1 MNGNPPTD
9 LASILLLPTF
19 RNSTAEGIPPSD
31 INGADAARRV
41 FERNQWMEYRNFPAE
56 VVFVTSV
63 TSVDPSC
70 VRFWVSASSGMWMWT
85 SDVVVVVVGDKPPCG
100 GVRRRPSERRGEKR
114 AGNMPVT
121 HGEGKAPQPRFVPR
135 PTDQPTDRDR
145 FSHFRV
151 TSNELAECRP

>member
-1 MNGNPPTD
+1 MNGNPPTDTD
-9 LASILLLPTF
+9 LASILLLLTF

-41 FERNQWMEYRNFPAE
+41 FERNQWMEYRKFPVE

-85 SDVVVVVVGDKPPCG
+85 SDVVVVVVVVVGDKPPCG
-100 GVRRRPSERRGEKR
+100 GVRRRPSERRGR
-114 AGNMPVT
+114 ATCLSHTERGRPLSL
-121 HGEGKAPQPRFVPR
+121 ASFLDR
-135 PTDQPTDRDR
+135 PTD
-145 FSHFRV
+145 
-151 TSNELAECRP
+151 RPRPLFALQSDVK